1 MTTKKITVDE
11 NETGL
16 RIDKLLTLKNPEYSR
31 QQIQSWIKEGHVK
44 VNESFQKANY
54 KVKDSDE
61 IIIDIPEKIER
72 KIEPELIP
80 LTILYE
86 DDSLMVINKE
96 RGMLTHPTI
105 HQVSGT
111 LVNALKTYTNSLS
124 DINGEERLGIVHR
137 LDKDTSGIMLI
148 AKTNEAHLNLQKQF
162 AAHSVYRKYEA
173 IVYGVVSHDH
183 GIIDAPIGRDPNNRL
198 RMAVNSN
205 GKHAETHFEVLERF
219 NEHSHVACE
228 LITGRTHQIRVHMK
242 YIQHTIVG
250 DPVYSRK
257 KSKLLDS
264 QALFAKELKFNHP
277 ISGELLSFEIDRPDY
292 IESLLEQ
299 LRRIA

>member
-1 MTTKKITVDE
+1 MATKKITVDE

-72 KIEPELIP
+72 KIEPEHIP

-111 LVNALKTYTNSLS
+111 LVNALKAYTNSLS

-173 IVYGVVSHDH
+173 IVYGLVSHDH

-277 ISGELLSFEIDRPDY
+277 ISGELLSFEIDRPNY